1 MASRAI
7 HWYVSTVCVAALFAL
22 FFIDWTQVLQLS
34 GSNLIGFAVL
44 AGVGIFSEA
53 LALSLNRAGHSSI
66 AYLPLFACQLLFG
79 AAATATFIVV
89 VYAVIEL
96 FIRRKELIRAAFNLG
111 QLTLAA
117 VSASWVF
124 SALGGEP
131 LATGFGAVGTLSDD
145 LLPFVGFTAV
155 FLSTNHLAVTLA
167 VVLDQGLSLKSV
179 WRDGA
184 WRAAANGLYD
194 LLVSP
199 IAIGV
204 AFLFVELGVLGIL
217 VALLPILFVRH
228 AYLTTFKLQ
237 EANRD
242 LLRALIKAIETR
254 DPYTSGHSMRVSQLA
269 RRISEGM
276 GLSRRRTD
284 AVETAAL
291 LHDIGK
297 IDAVYSEILEK
308 PGHLTT
314 EERAVIESH
323 VIKGVELLQSLS
335 SLSDEVIAAVRH
347 HHERIDGRGYP
358 DGLKGDEIPLG
369 GRIIKVCDAVDAMLS
384 DRPYRSAL
392 ELNAVREQLRLYAGV
407 QFDPQIVEIVVQSGI
422 LEEHRS
428 QIQPVREQALDH
440 LLDRFLWHEA
450 EQAPRTVSESHQ

>member
-1 MASRAI
+1 MARRAI
-7 HWYVSTVCVAALFAL
+7 HWYVGAVCLTALCAFL
-22 FFIDWTQVLQLS
+22 LSDWTQVFQMS
-34 GSNLIGFAVL
+34 GANLLGFAVL

-66 AYLPLFACQLLFG
+66 THLPLLACQLLFG
-79 AAATATFIVV
+79 SAATAAFIVV

-96 FIRRKELIRAAFNLG
+96 FIRKKEPIRAAFNLG
-111 QLTLAA
+111 QLTLAGILA
-117 VSASWVF
+117 GWVF
-124 SALGGEP
+124 GVLGGAP
-131 LATGFGAVGTLSDD
+131 LAVASGSSGGLSDE
-145 LLPFVGFTAV
+145 LLPFVAFTGV
-155 FLSTNHLAVTLA
+155 FLSCNHFAVTIA
-167 VVLDQGLSLKSV
+167 VVLDKGLSLKKV

-204 AFLFVELGVLGIL
+204 AFLFLELGVLGIL

-269 RRISEGM
+269 KRISEAM
-276 GLSRRRTD
+276 GLSRRKSD
-284 AVETAAL
+284 AIETAAL

-308 PGHLTT
+308 PGHLTN

-323 VIKGVELLQSLS
+323 VIKGVELLQSLA
-335 SLSDEVIAAVRH
+335 SLSDEVIASVRH
-347 HHERIDGRGYP
+347 HHERIDGKGYP
-358 DGLKGDEIPLG
+358 DGLAGSQIPLG

-392 ELNAVREQLRLYAGV
+392 DLSAVREQLQLYAGI
-407 QFDPQIVEIVVQSGI
+407 QFDEHIVNIVVDSGI
-422 LEEHRS
+422 LEDHKTQMR
-428 QIQPVREQALDH
+428 PVRETESVYLRDH
-440 LLDRFLWHEA
+440 FLWWE
-450 EQAPRTVSESHQ
+450 EKEIRRPVT